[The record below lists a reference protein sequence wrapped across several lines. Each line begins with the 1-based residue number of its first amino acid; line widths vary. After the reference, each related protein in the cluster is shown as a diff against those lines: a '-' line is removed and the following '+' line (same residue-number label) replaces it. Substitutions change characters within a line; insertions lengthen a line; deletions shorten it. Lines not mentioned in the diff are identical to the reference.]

1 MSDNNPSKISPSPTS
16 DSSSNNRKILG
27 IIFNGFMSIIVIIL
41 VLILVWVSKPHI
53 TKMIPEKPTATP
65 TITPTFTPI
74 PTRPPTNT
82 PTITPTP
89 VPTATSAPTSIYKV
103 DELFDIYPEIPE
115 IAVNAYI
122 LNEDN
127 STQVNPAFESPLWYS
142 SAAIGE
148 QLGVEFLEPFYATY
162 ASGWISWRMDMPL
175 TEGLYEVFV
184 LDTNT
189 SSGGFL
195 DFTVSLNEVP
205 LQPLLGQ
212 TRARYKSSITN
223 PPQVGDQW
231 ISIGTYGFDSTGTV
245 TVSTSWDDRDEF
257 SIVAVD
263 RVLIIELPASSRVM
277 AGPFP
282 QDRMTFIEDDTRA
295 ILEMQDPIFTN
306 TDRLAWGDRYQF
318 VVNPDNDVTATWT
331 LSNSVPVGQYEI
343 FVWIPELQGTAEAEY
358 KLLVND
364 TLFLSDIG
372 AETVT
377 IQHGGR
383 EGGQWISLG
392 TWTIP
397 DLYGSIV
404 NVAVKMKVLG
414 ETAGEVAFDAVAFMK
429 SP

>member
-1 MSDNNPSKISPSPTS
+1 MTENYSPQDPNLSTS
-16 DSSSNNRKILG
+16 GNRKILNIAFNVFMG
-27 IIFNGFMSIIVIIL
+27 II
-41 VLILVWVSKPHI
+41 VLILLAILFWVSKPYVA
-53 TKMIPEKPTATP
+53 KLIPEKPTGTP
-65 TITPTFTPI
+65 TVTPTFTPI
-74 PTRPPTNT
+74 PTRAPTNT
-82 PTITPTP
+82 PTITPTLAP
-89 VPTATSAPTSIYKV
+89 SPTPEPTSIYKV
-103 DELFDIYPEIPE
+103 KDFFDIYPDVPD

-127 STQVNPAFESPLWYS
+127 SAQVNPAFESPLWYS
-142 SAAIGE
+142 SEAIGQ

-175 TEGLYEVFV
+175 KEGLYEIFV

-195 DFTVSLNEVP
+195 DFTVSLNDVP

-212 TRARYKSSITN
+212 TRARYKSSVSK
-223 PPQVGDQW
+223 PPQSGDQW
-231 ISIGTYGFDSTGTV
+231 ISIGTYQLDPSGIV

-263 RVLIIELPASSRVM
+263 RVMLIQLPESSKVM

-282 QDRMTFIEDDTRA
+282 QERMTFISDDAEA
-295 ILEMQDPIFTN
+295 ILDLQDPIFTN
-306 TDRLAWGDRYQF
+306 NDRLSWGDRYQF
-318 VVNPDNDVTATWT
+318 VVNPDSDVAATWT
-331 LSNSVPVGQYEI
+331 LSDSVPIGQYEI
-343 FVWIPELQGTAEAEY
+343 FVWVPELQGTAQAEY
-358 KLLVND
+358 RLLVND
-364 TLFLSDIG
+364 TLFLSDLG
-372 AETVT
+372 AETVS

-383 EGGQWISLG
+383 EGGQWVSLG

-404 NVAVKMKVLG
+404 NLAIEMKVTGGTPG
-414 ETAGEVAFDAVAFMK
+414 EIAFDAIAFMK